1 MVCIAAFI
9 ILAIISIFSAKYR
22 KLTGEAWGCVARKLT
37 LRPCDSNFKD
47 DVKNSILSRV
57 VIKQPKMVKFT
68 SVAIEVGAFLIVILT
83 VWSLLVAVKSG
94 ISLYVYGTC
103 EPSNAAACSLDSSES
118 CSIDKENIG
127 FWDSVIQLKFHVW
140 LGNWLKEYGDAIV
153 AIPTRIQHW
162 ESSDYLPQ
170 NATYKNK
177 YDSSKPTAVD
187 IFDPGCS
194 ACRKLYLNQIKY
206 NFASRYNLAYIAYP
220 IPLKSSDNG
229 YKFKNSLLI
238 TQYLE
243 AIRLNPLKSSDRSV
257 DWKIMERIFGENDS
271 KGVSWQYKIDNSM
284 SNSDTEALLHKWLAE
299 FGYGTNQVAQI
310 SEVAKSQK
318 VANIIKSNK
327 KLVTDK
333 IKTVKIP
340 TIIFDGRRYSGVI
353 NNELK

>member
-9 ILAIISIFSAKYR
+9 ILAIIGIFSAKYR
-22 KLTGEAWGCVARKLT
+22 KLTKEAWGCVARKLT

-68 SVAIEVGAFLIVILT
+68 SIAIEVGAFLIVVLT
-83 VWSLLVAVKSG
+83 IWSLLVAVKSG

-103 EPSNAAACSLDSSES
+103 EPSNAASCSLDSSEA

-127 FWDSVIQLKFHVW
+127 FWDSIIQLKVHIW
-140 LGNWLKEYGDAIV
+140 LGNWLQEYGDAIV
-153 AIPTRIQHW
+153 AIPTRMQHW
-162 ESSDYLPQ
+162 ESTDYLPQ
-170 NATYKNK
+170 NATYKDNYDTNK
-177 YDSSKPTAVD
+177 PIAVEV
-187 IFDPGCS
+187 FDPGCS
-194 ACRKLYLNQIKY
+194 ACQRLYMNQEKY
-206 NFASRYNLAYIAYP
+206 NFSDRYNLTYIAYP
-220 IPLKSSDNG
+220 IPQKSAKNG

-238 TQYLE
+238 VRYLE
-243 AIRLNPLKSSDRSV
+243 AIRLNPLKSSDRPV
-257 DWKIMERIFGENDS
+257 DWKMIERIFSEKDP
-271 KGVSWQYKIDNSM
+271 KGVSWQYKFNNSL
-284 SNSDTEALLHKWLAE
+284 NNDDAETLLQKWLAE
-299 FGYGTNQVAQI
+299 FGYGTDQVVQL

-318 VANIIKSNK
+318 VTDIIETNR

-353 NNELK
+353 NDELK